1 MNFIKDFKSK
11 NDGQVKEDQNMI
23 VRVCGEYKK
32 NLNLKNL
39 KTKFE
44 IIQF

>member
-23 VRVCGEYKK
+23 VRVRGEYKK
-32 NLNLKNL
+32 KFKFNKLKN
-39 KTKFE
+39 E
-44 IIQF
+44 I